1 MIMTG
6 LVFAMLVACID
17 GTIVGTCAP
26 VIAADLGGL
35 SLYSWMITAYML
47 CETIMIPISGKL
59 SDLFGRKPLFLIG
72 LSLFVAG
79 SLVAGMSTNMEMFI
93 ACRAVQ
99 GLGGGILIPV
109 ATAAVADLY
118 APEDRA
124 KMQGILGAIF
134 GIGSGVGPLIGGYIT
149 EYINW
154 QWVFYINV
162 PLALIAFILTIRN
175 FPMPASPTET
185 NIDVKGIA
193 FLSLFLLD
201 LLLFF
206 EWAGTD
212 FAWVSVESL
221 LMVSA
226 AIILLIIFIFIE
238 RKAIEP
244 ILAPHLIHNRTVVM
258 SAIFMFIFGIAMMGA
273 MMYSSMFAISVLGL
287 STLKAGAYSLFM
299 VLGMMITANLSGQLV
314 NRTGYRFWLILGP
327 IITIFG
333 LLLMSRLTVDTKLS
347 YCALCLF
354 VFGFGLGCMM
364 AIIMTAVQNSSKE
377 SEIGMTT
384 SAVNLIRSIGST
396 IGTAIFTVVIN
407 NKIASELSENLPPF
421 IYEMVPHDTGVL
433 GYVAYLPQYAY
444 DILLSFANS
453 VDFAFICGAV
463 LFIPLLI
470 IGAIYKVCT
479 PEPEE

>member
-1 MIMTG
+1 MIMAG
-6 LVFAMLVACID
+6 LIFAMLVACID

-26 VIAADLGGL
+26 VIATDLGGL

-72 LSLFVAG
+72 LCLFVLG
-79 SLVAGMSTNMEMFI
+79 SVVAGMSTNMEMFI

-109 ATAAVADLY
+109 ATSAVADLY
-118 APEDRA
+118 APEDRG
-124 KMQGILGAIF
+124 KMQGLIGGVF
-134 GIGSGVGPLIGGYIT
+134 GIGSGIGPLVGGYIT
-149 EYINW
+149 EYISW

-162 PLALIAFILTIRN
+162 PLALVAFLLTLKK
-175 FPMPASPTET
+175 FPMPDNTDKPS
-185 NIDVKGIA
+185 IDVKGIA

-206 EWAGTD
+206 EWAGSE
-212 FAWVSVESL
+212 FAWFSMESL
-221 LMVSA
+221 LMVFA
-226 AIILLIIFIFIE
+226 AVVLLALFIFVE

-244 ILAPHLIHNRTVVM
+244 IIAPHLIHNRTVVM
-258 SAIFMFIFGIAMMGA
+258 SAVFMFIFGMAMMGA
-273 MMYSSMFAISVLGL
+273 MTFTSMFAISVLGL

-299 VLGMMITANLSGQLV
+299 VFGMMITANLSGQLV
-314 NRTGYRFWLILGP
+314 NRTGYRFWLIVGP
-327 IITIFG
+327 IITFIGMFM
-333 LLLMSRLTVDTKLS
+333 LSKMTLDTKLS
-347 YCALCLF
+347 YCAVSLF

-364 AIIMTAVQNSSKE
+364 AIVMTAVQNSSRE

-396 IGTAIFTVVIN
+396 IGVAIFTVIIN
-407 NKIASELSENLPPF
+407 NRIANELSERLPQ
-421 IYEMVPHDTGVL
+421 IVYDMVPHDTGVL
-433 GYVAYLPQYAY
+433 GYIPYLPQYAY
-444 DILLSFANS
+444 DILLSFSNS
-453 VDFAFICGAV
+453 VDFAFICGGI
-463 LFIPLLI
+463 LFLPLII

-479 PEPEE
+479 PKEE